1 MLKGNNFWHATKT
14 GVALA
19 PQTVAAAGTGT
30 GATIAEPWV
39 YGRQITF
46 LLMAGAIGS
55 SATATC
61 KVQGLRR
68 DDGTTWEALKED
80 DGSTDLAFTAAS
92 MNDAGAFENGMLRG
106 TIDFSRISATT
117 YKAIRLIF
125 AATTQSYL
133 VSAAYVISDLYQHPS
148 GDTDD
153 LFAKL
158 QPDDHAAVTL

>member
-14 GVALA
+14 GVALV

-30 GATIAEPWV
+30 GATITEPWA

-46 LLMAGAIGS
+46 LLMAGAIGA

-68 DDGTTWEALKED
+68 DDGVTWEALKED
-80 DGSTDLAFTAAS
+80 NGSTDLAFTAAS
-92 MNDAGAFENGMLRG
+92 MADAGAFENGMLRG
-106 TIDFSRISATT
+106 TIDFSRISGDT
-117 YKAIRLIF
+117 YKAIRLLF
-125 AATTQSYL
+125 VATTQSYA
-133 VSAAYVISDLYQHPS
+133 VAAAYAISDLYKHPS

-153 LFAKL
+153 IFAKL
-158 QPDDHAAVTL
+158 QPSDHAAVTL

>member
-14 GVALA
+14 GVALV

-30 GATIAEPWV
+30 GATITEPWI

-46 LLMAGAIGS
+46 LLMAGAIGT

-61 KVQGLRR
+61 KVQGQRR
-68 DDGTTWEALKED
+68 DTSAWEALKED
-80 DGSTDLAFTAAS
+80 NGSTDLAFTATSLA
-92 MNDAGAFENGMLRG
+92 DAGAFENGLLRG
-106 TIDFSRISATT
+106 TIDFSRISGDT

-125 AATTQSYL
+125 VAAVESYA
-133 VSAAYVISDLYQHPS
+133 VAAAYAIYDLHKHPS

-153 LFAKL
+153 IFAKL
-158 QPDDHAAVTL
+158 QPSDHAAVTL